1 MQIAMDDVQVEGRRA
16 PMLEATTLTL
26 ASGECVLLAGEPGHG
41 HTALALVA
49 TGRLA
54 PFTGTVTLVGDDGA
68 TTTATAD
75 LRRVT
80 AVVDVPGI
88 SEPDEALTVG
98 DVVAEELSL
107 AGQRSLPGHAKRWL
121 DAHDLLDRRGD
132 RVDELHGT
140 LRTALLT
147 SLASERADVR
157 FLVLTLPDRHGGE
170 PSGWWAVAES
180 LAALGYGVLVQC
192 TRSSARDLGADLP
205 PARGDD
211 ALRAAPVEALRT
223 RPAPAAV
230 PDGSPDEAGPGG
242 PPEPVETTDPT
253 TLFDR
258 AEQGRH
264 RADAVPEPEAVAGPS
279 AGPDPGPDAGQG
291 PAEQGP
297 AEEGPAEEGPAE
309 EGPAEEGPDPA
320 PAPDEE
326 ADR

>member
-1 MQIAMDDVQVEGRRA
+1 VQIAMDDVQVEGRRA

-230 PDGSPDEAGPGG
+230 PDERPADDAAAVG

-264 RADAVPEPEAVAGPS
+264 RADAVPEPEVAAGPSAGPDLGPS
-279 AGPDPGPDAGQG
+279 AGPDPGPDVEQG

-297 AEEGPAEEGPAE
+297 EQELEPVPE
-309 EGPAEEGPDPA
+309 PDT
-320 PAPDEE
+320 APDEE

>member
-1 MQIAMDDVQVEGRRA
+1 MQIAMDDVQVEGRRS

-54 PFTGTVTLVGDDGA
+54 PYTGTVTLVDDDG
-68 TTTATAD
+68 TTSTSTAD

-132 RVDELHGT
+132 RVDELHGA
-140 LRTALLT
+140 LRTALLS
-147 SLASERADVR
+147 SLASEREDVR
-157 FLVLTLPDRHGGE
+157 FLVLTLPDRHRSE
-170 PSGWWAVAES
+170 PSNWWSVAES

-223 RPAPAAV
+223 RPAPAVAEVPAV
-230 PDGSPDEAGPGG
+230 PN
-242 PPEPVETTDPT
+242 
-253 TLFDR
+253 
-258 AEQGRH
+258 
-264 RADAVPEPEAVAGPS
+264 
-279 AGPDPGPDAGQG
+279 
-291 PAEQGP
+291 
-297 AEEGPAEEGPAE
+297 
-309 EGPAEEGPDPA
+309 
-320 PAPDEE
+320 
-326 ADR
+326 